1 MPEQF
6 RETEVGLIPSNWRVV
21 DLKKIAESKRDT
33 VDPTEILDTPYVSL
47 GHIDTGD
54 PTLRRWGSSTE
65 VKSSK
70 KHFLPGD
77 VLYGK
82 LRPYLDKA
90 ALAEMEGV
98 ASTDIIVLKGK
109 EGRTLPRFILYS
121 LHTGRFLE
129 YAISTTTGTNL
140 PRTRWTAIRDYKIPL
155 PPLPEQ
161 RRIAAA
167 LRTIQDAIAAQD
179 DVIAAA
185 RELKRSLMARLFT
198 YGPGPD
204 PAPTQETEIGEIPEH
219 WVISTV
225 GDLASLVNSGLTPRG
240 GKEVY
245 QDYGIPFI
253 RSQNVL
259 MNYLSLDDVAF
270 IPEAMH
276 KDMSHSHIQPD
287 DILLNITGA
296 SIGRVAKV
304 PKSLE
309 EANVNQHVCRIRFD
323 DNAIDPQFAEFYLA
337 TPRAQNEI
345 MGSQYGTTRQG
356 LNYGQVKMLH
366 IALPPQEE
374 QKAVARILSYS
385 QAKIAA
391 EEQRKAA
398 LTELFRSTLEQLMT
412 GQIRLPA

>member
-1 MPEQF
+1 
-6 RETEVGLIPSNWRVV
+6 
-21 DLKKIAESKRDT
+21 
-33 VDPTEILDTPYVSL
+33 
-47 GHIDTGD
+47 
-54 PTLRRWGSSTE
+54 
-65 VKSSK
+65 
-70 KHFLPGD
+70 
-77 VLYGK
+77 
-82 LRPYLDKA
+82 
-90 ALAEMEGV
+90 
-98 ASTDIIVLKGK
+98 
-109 EGRTLPRFILYS
+109 
-121 LHTGRFLE
+121 
-129 YAISTTTGTNL
+129 
-140 PRTRWTAIRDYKIPL
+140 
-155 PPLPEQ
+155 
-161 RRIAAA
+161 
-167 LRTIQDAIAAQD
+167 
-179 DVIAAA
+179 
-185 RELKRSLMARLFT
+185 MARLFT